1 MNTTELTEALNV
13 SIAKAEALE
22 SKLTSDVLNM
32 PGMSGTKGRHFLNNV
47 VEKVNH
53 ARYLEIGC
61 WAGSTLCSALYKNA
75 PDYHA
80 AIDSFQE
87 SNSPKAAFHNNCVK
101 FLGAPANF
109 IEADCFAIDPVAKGV
124 KDINVYFFDGL
135 HTAESHEKSITYYYP
150 CLADEFIFI
159 VDDWS
164 WPEVQKGT
172 TSGLEKMRVEVVYF
186 QEPGTPAIITDPAP
200 PESSGGWWNGML
212 LSVCK
217 KM

>member
-1 MNTTELTEALNV
+1 M
-13 SIAKAEALE
+13 
-22 SKLTSDVLNM
+22 
-32 PGMSGTKGRHFLNNV
+32 G
-47 VEKVNH
+47 
-53 ARYLEIGC
+53 
-61 WAGSTLCSALYKNA
+61 
-75 PDYHA
+75 
-80 AIDSFQE
+80 
-87 SNSPKAAFHNNCVK
+87 
-101 FLGAPANF
+101 
-109 IEADCFAIDPVAKGV
+109 
-124 KDINVYFFDGL
+124 
-135 HTAESHEKSITYYYP
+135 KSITYYYP

-172 TSGLEKMRVEVVYF
+172 ISGLEKMRVEVVYF